1 MKTGSNQTVRKARLI
16 KLELNDYG
24 DYVVVS
30 PDDSALFERFA
41 AGSKQVA
48 DITGRAGRELKKIVR
63 KYKGQTDLDAV
74 CEDEEVEKA
83 AKIQIQTSKDVI
95 RIIDGIFGEGT
106 VRKYFRKFYEQDPN
120 FLPSAEYFTDFFDQ
134 ITPAMKQLQSM
145 R

>member
-1 MKTGSNQTVRKARLI
+1 MRKAKGGATRKKDKLI

-30 PDDSALFERFA
+30 PSDDALFERFT

-48 DITGRAGRELKKIVR
+48 DMADSVSRELEIINR
-63 KYKGQTDLDAV
+63 KCEGNADFDAV
-74 CEDEEVEKA
+74 CEELEKA
-83 AKIQIQTSKDVI
+83 AKIRIQNSKGTI
-95 RIIDGIFGEGT
+95 KIIDGIFGEGT
-106 VRKYFRKFYEQDPN
+106 VRKYFRKFYEQDSN
-120 FLPSAEYFTDFFDQ
+120 FLPSVEYFTDFFDQ